1 MDSASFPIVDAHAHV
16 FTRDM
21 PLNDQPRHRPNYDF
35 TVEDYIATLDSHG
48 VRYGVIAAASPW
60 SDYNDY
66 TIESVRR
73 NPRLRGTVI
82 LRPDV
87 EKYILEMMQR
97 DGIVGVRL
105 PFIGL
110 PQLPDLTTFEYRR
123 LLKRIANLDWHV
135 HLHIEADRLPG
146 VLPLLQ
152 ASGVKIVIDH
162 LGRLTPRDCPDSAA
176 FRALIAAATAGRTW
190 IKASGPHRIGE
201 GAANVLRLLVEE
213 VGDERLVWASD
224 CPFVGEESRISY
236 ARTLEWLKQALPNP
250 ATQRR
255 VMSSN
260 AIALYGFG
268 DAR

>member
-1 MDSASFPIVDAHAHV
+1 
-16 FTRDM
+16 
-21 PLNDQPRHRPNYDF
+21 
-35 TVEDYIATLDSHG
+35 
-48 VRYGVIAAASPW
+48 VIAAASPW

-82 LRPDV
+82 LRPCV

-105 PFIGL
+105 SFIGL

-123 LLKRIANLDWHV
+123 MLKRIANLDWHV
-135 HLHIEADRLPG
+135 HLHIEAERLPA
-146 VLPLLQ
+146 VLPLLL
-152 ASGVKIVIDH
+152 ASGVKIVVDH
-162 LGRLTPRDCPDSAA
+162 LGRVPRRDCPDGAA
-176 FRALIAAATAGRTW
+176 FRAMVSAVAGGRTW
-190 IKASGPHRIGE
+190 IKASGPHRVGE
-201 GAANVLRLLVEE
+201 GAADVLTLLVRE
-213 VGDERLVWASD
+213 VGDERIVWGSD

-236 ARTLEWLKQALPNP
+236 AQTVDWLKEALPNP
-250 ATQRR
+250 ATQQR
-255 VMSSN
+255 VMSDN